1 MTNQYQLLCKK
12 RENRASFLK
21 SGMQQDAVSLL
32 EVLTVLARAISKRKK
47 ESGYRWERKK
57 SYLQTTQASI

>member
-1 MTNQYQLLCKK
+1 MRKK
-12 RENRASFLK
+12 QSILSKIRNATRCT
-21 SGMQQDAVSLL
+21 VSLL

-57 SYLQTTQASI
+57 SFLQMTRASI